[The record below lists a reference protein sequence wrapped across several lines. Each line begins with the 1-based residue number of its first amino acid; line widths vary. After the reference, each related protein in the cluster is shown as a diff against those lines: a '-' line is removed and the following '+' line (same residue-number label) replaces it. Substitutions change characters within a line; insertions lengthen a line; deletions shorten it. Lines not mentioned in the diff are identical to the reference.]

1 MKNIILL
8 FLFFLLG
15 NIYCFSQYD
24 VRKVNWGMS
33 KQQVEKSEK
42 YLKKLKNEDEE
53 SLTYKTTLLNKE
65 VYLDYSFKENKLRS
79 VFYYF
84 ERNHTNHNDYI
95 DDYIDLKEALI
106 KKYGEPSSDDIIWEN
121 NLHKDNLQEY
131 GLAISVGLLEYL
143 TQWTH
148 INNTTNIVLNL
159 YGKDNK
165 INLNILYASLKALIE
180 DKQDPDGL

>member
-1 MKNIILL
+1 
-8 FLFFLLG
+8 
-15 NIYCFSQYD
+15 
-24 VRKVNWGMS
+24 
-33 KQQVEKSEK
+33 
-42 YLKKLKNEDEE
+42 
-53 SLTYKTTLLNKE
+53 
-65 VYLDYSFKENKLRS
+65 

-131 GLAISVGLLEYL
+131 GLAISVGHLEYL